1 MRELNAGPLNRSVN
15 SIGPLG
21 SRTGRKRQPSL
32 WTRTGYFLRMIDIGH
47 SLFALPFAYLGAF
60 LAVGGLISAPE
71 FWWITL
77 AMVSA
82 RTAALSLN
90 RLIDRHLDARNP
102 RTAGWILPQKLVPLW
117 LVWASIFVAF
127 ALLFWSAAKL
137 NPLCVKLAPFAVAV
151 LVAYSYTKRFTWMCH
166 LILGLAIGLGPLGAW
181 IAIRESIA
189 LTPVLISLAVAFWI
203 AGFDMMYA
211 TQDEVFDLQEGLHSI
226 PARFG
231 IPATL
236 KISAVLH
243 CLTILLLIGV
253 GALQGLGWLFYTG
266 IGIASLVLIYEHGL
280 VTPDDLSKMHTAAF
294 RLNRYVSLI
303 IFGCT
308 LIDLMWI

>member
-1 MRELNAGPLNRSVN
+1 MSELNAGQLNESVN
-15 SIGPLG
+15 PLTPLAPLPG
-21 SRTGRKRQPSL
+21 KSQPGFL
-32 WTRTGYFLRMIDIGH
+32 ARTGYFLRMIDIGH

-60 LAVGGLISAPE
+60 LAVGGLITAYD

-82 RTAALSLN
+82 RTAALCLN

-102 RTAGWILPQKLVPLW
+102 RTANWILPQKLVPLG

-127 ALLFWSAAKL
+127 GLLFWSAAKL
-137 NPLCVKLAPFAVAV
+137 NPLCIKLAPLAVAV
-151 LVAYSYTKRFTWMCH
+151 LVLYSYTKRFTWMCH
-166 LILGLAIGLGPLGAW
+166 LILGLAIGMGPLGAW
-181 IAIRESIA
+181 IAITESFA

-211 TQDEVFDLQEGLHSI
+211 TQDEAFDRQEGLYSI

-236 KISAVLH
+236 IISAALH
-243 CLTILLLIGV
+243 FFTVLLLLGTGV
-253 GALQGLGWLFYTG
+253 LQELGWLYYAG
-266 IGIASLVLIYEHGL
+266 IGIASAILVYEHGL
-280 VTPDDLSKMHTAAF
+280 VTPDDLTKMHTAAF

-303 IFGCT
+303 IFGFT
-308 LIDLMWI
+308 LADLLWI